1 MNIKSFIWFAAA
13 PFLITNC
20 TNESNNNNLAE
31 YPVTKAII
39 KDTSYSEDYVADIH
53 SFQNV
58 EIRARVKGY
67 IEKIYVDEGAFV
79 KEGQVLFSVS
89 KREYEE
95 DVQKAK
101 ALLKNAIADAK
112 AAEYEVQNVGSLVD
126 KNVVSKTELDIAKAK
141 LEALNAKIDEAKS
154 MESSAQLRLSFTEIK
169 SPFDG
174 IIDRIPNKTGSLV
187 DEGALLTTVSDNR
200 SVYAYFHV
208 SEREYL
214 DLVSDEKDSIKNKD
228 LQLILANGVNHKY
241 SGKIEIIE
249 GEFDNS
255 TGNIAFRAKFPNP
268 DKLLKHGSSGKVR
281 IKKNLPKSLIIPQ
294 KAVFEIQDKL
304 YVYLVNDSN
313 KVSMKNIKIK
323 NRISHLFIIES
334 GLSTNDKIIY
344 EGIQTIK
351 NDSKVNYNFISM
363 NEIIKELAQQ

>member
-1 MNIKSFIWFAAA
+1 MKLKAILLLAAVTLVQA
-13 PFLITNC
+13 C
-20 TNESNNNNLAE
+20 KNESEESEQSE
-31 YPVTKAII
+31 YPVTSPVV
-39 KDTSYSEDYVADIH
+39 KDTSYHVDYVADIH

-67 IEKIYVDEGAFV
+67 IEKIHVDEGSFV
-79 KEGQVLFSVS
+79 KEGQVIFSIS

-95 DVQKAK
+95 EVQKAK

-112 AAEYEVQNVGSLVD
+112 AAEYEVQNIGSLVD

-154 MESSAQLRLSFTEIK
+154 MEASAQLRLSFTEVRA
-169 SPFDG
+169 PFDG

-187 DEGALLTTVSDNR
+187 DEGTLLTTVSDNR

-208 SEREYL
+208 SEKEYL
-214 DLVSDEKDSIKNKD
+214 DLVTDNRDSIKNKQ
-228 LQLILANGVNHKY
+228 LKLILANGNMHPHT
-241 SGKIEIIE
+241 GKIEIIE

-255 TGNIAFRAKFPNP
+255 TGNIAFRARFPNP
-268 DKLLKHGSSGKVR
+268 DNLLKHGSSGKVR
-281 IKKNLPKSLIIPQ
+281 IQKSIPTAMLIPQ
-294 KAVFEIQDKL
+294 KAVFEIQDKS

-313 KVSMKNIKIK
+313 RVSIKNIRIK
-323 NRISHLFIIES
+323 SRIPHLYVLDGS
-334 GLSTNDKIIY
+334 LNTGNKLIY
-344 EGIQTIK
+344 EGIQTLK
-351 NDSKVNYNFISM
+351 DGKKVNTRFIHM

>member
-1 MNIKSFIWFAAA
+1 MNKKPCLVFAIVLT
-13 PFLITNC
+13 FLSAC
-20 TNESNNNNLAE
+20 KNNLNNSEEAKF
-31 YPVTKAII
+31 PITKAII
-39 KDTSYSEDYVADIH
+39 KDTSYTEDYVADIH

-67 IEKIYVDEGAFV
+67 IEKIHVDEGAFV
-79 KEGQVLFSVS
+79 KEGQIIFSIS

-95 DVQKAK
+95 EVQKAK

-141 LEALNAKIDEAKS
+141 LEALHAKIDEAKS
-154 MESSAQLRLSFTEIK
+154 MEASAMLRLSFTEVK
-169 SPFDG
+169 APFDG
-174 IIDRIPNKTGSLV
+174 IIDRIPNKIGSLV
-187 DEGALLTTVSDNR
+187 DEGTLLTTVSDNR

-208 SEREYL
+208 SEKEYL
-214 DLVSDEKDSIKNKD
+214 DLVGDSKDSIKNKE
-228 LQLILANGVNHKY
+228 LQLILANGVGHKY
-241 SGKIEIIE
+241 LGKIEIIE

-268 DKLLKHGSSGKVR
+268 EKILKHGSSGKVR
-281 IKKNLPKSLIIPQ
+281 LKKNLPKSLIIPQ
-294 KAVFEIQDKL
+294 KAVFEIQDKS

-313 KVSMKNIKIK
+313 VVTMKNIKIK
-323 NRISHLFIIES
+323 NRIPHLFILDGS
-334 GLSTNDKIIY
+334 LNTSDKIIF

-351 NDSKVNYNFISM
+351 DGSKINVAFVEMND
-363 NEIIKELAQQ
+363 IIKELAQQ